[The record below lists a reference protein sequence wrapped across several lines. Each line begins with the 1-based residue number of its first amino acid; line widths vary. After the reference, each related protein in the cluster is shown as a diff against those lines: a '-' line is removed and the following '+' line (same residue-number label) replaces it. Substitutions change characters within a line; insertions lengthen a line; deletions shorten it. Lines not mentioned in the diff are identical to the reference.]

1 MIARAR
7 EVGVQRMVTI
17 GSNTAEL
24 TAVTSLLDEPGIY
37 TTAGLH
43 PNHADEWDDA
53 LEAQIRER
61 ATHPRCVAIGETGLD
76 WFRDHV
82 DRATQTDVF
91 RRQLALARELKM
103 TVSIHCRNAD
113 EECFPLLVDEGPE
126 RVILHCFAVP
136 ERLDEA
142 IANGWWCS
150 FAGNVTYPKAAD
162 LLLAAARCPADRIL
176 LETDA
181 PYLTPVPHRGTPN
194 EPAYVMDT
202 LRAVALVRGVPPE
215 ELAAQVEANADAA
228 YAIPR

>member
-1 MIARAR
+1 
-7 EVGVQRMVTI
+7 MVTI
-17 GSNTAEL
+17 GSNTTEL
-24 TAVTSLLDEPGIY
+24 TAVAPLLDEPGIY

-91 RRQLALARELKM
+91 RRELALARELEM

-142 IANGWWCS
+142 FQWRPFFAAFPRLTRNFPAAVRARRTAPGDARRPRDARTRAAMTPRDAHRS
-150 FAGNVTYPKAAD
+150 F
-162 LLLAAARCPADRIL
+162 
-176 LETDA
+176 
-181 PYLTPVPHRGTPN
+181 
-194 EPAYVMDT
+194 
-202 LRAVALVRGVPPE
+202 RGV
-215 ELAAQVEANADAA
+215 
-228 YAIPR
+228 R